1 MVGRVDEV
9 GMGAPERGCGGV
21 PRSKEVDGDADAKG
35 WIEWPERRRA
45 ATIPLG
51 LGDGGA
57 CEYVLASFLVTN
69 QETTYLPVNLACRR

>member
-1 MVGRVDEV
+1 MVGRAEDV
-9 GMGAPERGCGGV
+9 GMGAPGRGCGGV

-45 ATIPLG
+45 ATIPPG

-57 CEYVLASFLVTN
+57 
-69 QETTYLPVNLACRR
+69 

>member
-57 CEYVLASFLVTN
+57 
-69 QETTYLPVNLACRR
+69 